1 MDKMMNKRGIMYS
14 RLNDAS
20 EEVELWTYKMKSR
33 AAERRQD
40 NRNISRLTKMDD
52 EY

>member
-1 MDKMMNKRGIMYS
+1 MNKKGVMYS

-20 EEVELWTYKMKSR
+20 TEVELWTYKMKSR